1 MRNRTTYLL
10 LVALAAA
17 AAAVLVASPA
27 SAVFG
32 LVRVS
37 STTIANSADK
47 TAVAFCPAGT
57 VILGGGGFITGT
69 DDGSVHIDQLEPIP
83 VANQFRVRGREYPPG
98 TPANWSVTATAICA
112 PLASVPGLF
121 YAQATSVFVAG
132 PQVVDASCPTGRR
145 ALSSGAR
152 INGSDGSVILDAA
165 HPLNAGLTI
174 TRARAQVAPGGLPP
188 IWTVTA
194 FTVCSLVT
202 TVLVEVATTIDSTTP
217 KTVTATCPAGLLVH
231 GGGFLIRNGN
241 GEVVLT
247 RMRIMPNSIRFRAD
261 EATNYLD
268 NWQLRGYAICA
279 P

>member
-1 MRNRTTYLL
+1 MRKPIMYLL
-10 LVALAAA
+10 VTVVAAA
-17 AAAVLVASPA
+17 ATTVVANPA

-37 STTIANSADK
+37 STTIANSVDK

-57 VILGGGGFITGT
+57 VVLGGGGFIGGT
-69 DDGSVHIDQLEPIP
+69 NNGSVHIDQLEPIP
-83 VANQFRVRGREYPPG
+83 AANQFRVRGREYPPG
-98 TPANWSVTATAICA
+98 TAINWTVTATAICA
-112 PLASVPGLF
+112 PPASVPGLF

-132 PQVVDASCPTGRR
+132 PQVVDANCPAGRR
-145 ALSSGAR
+145 MLSSGGR

-165 HPLNAGLTI
+165 HPLSAALVT
-174 TRARAQVAPGGLPP
+174 TRARAQVAPGGIPP
-188 IWTVTA
+188 MWTVTA
-194 FTVCSLVT
+194 FSVCSFVT
-202 TVLVEVATTIDSTTP
+202 TVLVEIASTIDSMTP
-217 KTVTATCPAGLLVH
+217 KLVTATCPAGLLVH

-247 RMRIMPNSIRFRAD
+247 RMAIMPASIRFRAD
-261 EATNYLD
+261 EATNYLN